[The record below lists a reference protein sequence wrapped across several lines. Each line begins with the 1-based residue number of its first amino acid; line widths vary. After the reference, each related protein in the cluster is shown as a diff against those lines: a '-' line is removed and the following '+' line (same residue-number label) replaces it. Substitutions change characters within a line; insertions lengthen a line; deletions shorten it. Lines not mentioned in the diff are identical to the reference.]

1 MKKLLRKLTLAS
13 LLSGAMALAAQAAD
27 PVRIGFGYAK
37 TGIFSQAAN
46 SQVKTY
52 EFWRD
57 QVNEDG
63 GLNVGGEKRMIEFV
77 WYDDESNPAKAAQIY
92 ERLITSDKVELLLAP
107 WGTPMHLAIA
117 GVVEKHKFP
126 VIGNSAASM
135 ALNEADLNYMWFV
148 TPHIPDRMAGE
159 LAAFAKEVGVTSAA
173 VITNALPYTQEARQF
188 LLPALDE
195 IGIDVVV
202 EEQYPP
208 DIRDMTAML
217 TAVKESGADGVLG
230 LAYPGDSFLY
240 MAQAKELGI
249 LDIPFQLL
257 LIGPSIPAFKQ
268 ANGEAVEGLVTMGHW
283 APDGN
288 ANPGSAE
295 FYAAYTER
303 FGEEPDYLDSAE
315 SVTSLQ
321 IFEAVVATAGLD
333 REKFREEM
341 VNGEFDTIVG
351 KIRFDGSVNA
361 TTKSGFIQ
369 FQGDTVRT
377 VWPPEDATGTYM
389 PRN

>member
-1 MKKLLRKLTLAS
+1 MRKLLQKLTLAS
-13 LLSGAMALAAQAAD
+13 LLSGAMVLAAQAAD
-27 PVRIGFGYAK
+27 PVRIGFGYSK
-37 TGIFSQAAN
+37 TGLFSQPAN

-57 QVNEDG
+57 QVNEAG

-77 WYDDESNPAKAAQIY
+77 WYDDESNPAKSAQIY

-107 WGTPMHLAIA
+107 WGTPMHLAVA

-135 ALNEADLNYMWFV
+135 ALNEANLNYMWFV

-159 LAAFAKEVGVTSAA
+159 LAAFAKEAGVTSAA

-195 IGIDVVV
+195 VGIDVVV

-230 LAYPGDSFLY
+230 LTYPDDSFLY
-240 MAQAKELGI
+240 MAQAKELEL

-283 APDGN
+283 APEGN
-288 ANPGSAE
+288 TNAGSAE
-295 FYAAYTER
+295 FYAAYTEQ

-315 SVTSLQ
+315 SVSSLQ
-321 IFEAVVATAGLD
+321 IFEAVVAAAGLD

-377 VWPPEDATGTYM
+377 VWPPENATGTYM
-389 PRN
+389 PR